1 MKKAVKA
8 KMLGKFSIEYNG
20 RYIDDNNNRMRKV
33 WLVLAYMLCNRS
45 NVISTDDYTA
55 LLRNKASDE
64 PLDPSGNLKA
74 IFYRARTLLD
84 KLDDNVGHQMI
95 IRHDGSYN
103 WNKEFEVDLDIERF
117 ENLYRQSDRCDNV
130 SEQLLLLNEAL
141 DLYDGDFIPKLC
153 SEVWAIPIS
162 AYYHRLYLEAVE
174 KAFSILTEQQQWDKA
189 SDICQKAVKIEPYS
203 EALYQN
209 LMRCKIALG
218 DKTAA
223 QTIYEDMS
231 ELLFSTF
238 GVMPSDKS
246 RTLYRE
252 ASKSDELNSVHAG
265 TFRENLKE
273 TDDISGALYCEYD
286 FFKVLYQ
293 AQARAVARSGD
304 SIHIALLSVH
314 GKSGKQLSRRSLDN
328 AVENLKAIVISNL
341 RQGDIVTQC
350 SVSQLILML
359 PQANYENSCMVCE
372 RLLRAFNRQYPHSPI
387 DIHFSVQ
394 PLEPIERPSKKAKND

>member
-1 MKKAVKA
+1 MQKVIKV

-20 RYIDDNNNRMRKV
+20 RRIDDSSNRMRKV
-33 WLVLAYMLCNRS
+33 WLLLAYMLCNRAG
-45 NVISTDDYTA
+45 VISADNYIS
-55 LLRNKASDE
+55 LLNSKANSE
-64 PLDPSGNLKA
+64 ALDPSGNLKA
-74 IFYRARTLLD
+74 LFYRARTLLD
-84 KLDDNVGHQMI
+84 KLDDDVGHKMI
-95 IRHDGSYN
+95 VRCGGSYGWSN
-103 WNKEFEVDLDIERF
+103 EFETALDIEEF
-117 ENLYRQSDRCDNV
+117 ESLCHRSDRCDNAAERL
-130 SEQLLLLNEAL
+130 SLLTEAISM
-141 DLYDGDFIPKLC
+141 YDGDFIPKLS
-153 SEVWAIPIS
+153 SEVWVIPI
-162 AYYHRLYLEAVE
+162 AEYYHRLYLEAVE
-174 KAFSILTEQQQWDKA
+174 KALSILYDLQQYDKA
-189 SDICQKAVKIEPYS
+189 VDICQKAVKTEPYS

-246 RTLYRE
+246 RALYRE
-252 ASKSDELNSVHAG
+252 ASKSDDSHSVHVG

-273 TDDISGALYCEYD
+273 TNEINGALYCEYD

-314 GKSGKQLSRRSLDN
+314 GKNGKQLARRSLDT
-328 AVENLKAIVISNL
+328 AVENLKSTVLSNL

-372 RLLRAFNRQYPHSPI
+372 RLLRAFNKQYPHSPI

-394 PLEPIERPSKKAKND
+394 PLEPIERPSGKEENK

>member
-1 MKKAVKA
+1 MQKVIRV

-20 RYIDDNNNRMRKV
+20 HCIDDSSNRMRKV
-33 WLVLAYMLCNRS
+33 WLLLAYVICNRA
-45 NVISTDDYTA
+45 NTISIDDYIS
-55 LLRNKASDE
+55 LLSSKATNE
-64 PLDPSGNLKA
+64 PVDPSGNLKA
-74 IFYRARTLLD
+74 LFYRARALLD
-84 KLDDNVGHQMI
+84 KLDDDAGHKII
-95 IRHDGSYN
+95 IRCDGSYG
-103 WNKEFEVDLDIERF
+103 WSSEFKTVLDIEEF
-117 ENLYRQSDRCDNV
+117 ESLCRRSDRCDNTA
-130 SEQLLLLNEAL
+130 ERLLLLTEAISM
-141 DLYDGDFIPKLC
+141 YEGDFIPKL
-153 SEVWAIPIS
+153 SAEIWAIHITE
-162 AYYHRLYLEAVE
+162 YYHRLYLEAVE
-174 KAFSILTEQQQWDKA
+174 KALSILYELQQYDKA
-189 SDICQKAVKIEPYS
+189 ADICQRAVKIEPYS

-218 DKTAA
+218 DKVAA

-231 ELLFSTF
+231 ELLFSNF

-246 RTLYRE
+246 RALYRE
-252 ASKSDELNSVHAG
+252 ASKSDDTYSVQVG

-273 TDDISGALYCEYD
+273 TDEVDGALYCEYD
-286 FFKVLYQ
+286 FFRVLYQ

-314 GKSGKQLSRRSLDN
+314 GKNGKQLARRSLDT
-328 AVENLKAIVISNL
+328 AVENLKSTVLANL

-372 RLLRAFNRQYPHSPI
+372 RLLRAFNKQYPHSPI

-394 PLEPIERPSKKAKND
+394 PLEPIERPSGKEENK